1 MLMIKMSENTNL
13 SRRSFSSSS
22 LLTAG
27 GVVLLLTILFI
38 FFVSVRQSQRAKDT
52 SEEINRTLE
61 ILVHI
66 QKLAMAALDNETG
79 ARGYVISGKE
89 SYKLPLTESEKN
101 FREELDYLY
110 KNLRDVRGRA
120 MLDTAAQF
128 IVKRRDFSDSMLSA
142 RDRSLEEVIRL
153 VETGRGKFYTDE
165 IRRLSQAMED
175 RQHELL
181 AVRKGKNESAI
192 RYLNS
197 ILFSVLAGFLVFSL
211 LMIYRIRRDV
221 LNRQLSEARF
231 RALLDSA
238 PDATIIA
245 DEKGTIRMVN
255 RQAEVLFR
263 YNREEMTGKPVEILV
278 PAGLRAAHVHHRNSF
293 MKKASVRAMG
303 AGIELFAVKKDGGI
317 FPVEISLSPISTDE
331 GNRVSA
337 SVRDITHRKELEM
350 ALRKSNEEMEAF
362 TYSVSHDLRAPL
374 RGIVGF
380 TSILEE
386 EYGQKLDEE
395 GRRITGIIRQNTLK
409 MGQLIDDLLSFS
421 RAGKQQLQKQEINM
435 NQLIGEVL
443 AEFSRQG
450 LGHTVHWE
458 IADLPEAWGDLTTIR
473 QVWVNL
479 LSNAVK
485 YSSKKEK
492 PLVQV
497 SARSENGELIYRV
510 RDNGVGFDNKYGHKL
525 FRVFQRLHSAEE
537 FEGTGVGLALVEK
550 IIVKH
555 GGRVGAE
562 GWPGEGAEFYF
573 SLPSAK

>member
-1 MLMIKMSENTNL
+1 MKTL
-13 SRRSFSSSS
+13 SSAK

-27 GVVLLLTILFI
+27 GMMLLLAILFVFI
-38 FFVSVRQSQRAKDT
+38 VSLRQSQRVKDT
-52 SEEINRTLE
+52 GRELTRTRE
-61 ILVHI
+61 ILIHI
-66 QKLAMAALDNETG
+66 QRLAMAALDNETG
-79 ARGYVISGKE
+79 ARGYVITAKE
-89 SYKLPLTESEKN
+89 SFKRPLVISAISFE
-101 FREELDYLY
+101 EELAYLSV
-110 KNLRDVRGRA
+110 NLKDSALRK
-120 MLDTAAQF
+120 MLDTATQY
-128 IVKRRDFSDSMLSA
+128 ISKRRAFSDSMLRV
-142 RDRSLEEVIRL
+142 RDRSLEEVIAM
-153 VETGRGKFYTDE
+153 VESGTGKGYTDS
-165 IRRLSQAMED
+165 IRRLCMDMER
-175 RQHELL
+175 RQEALL
-181 AVRKGKNESAI
+181 NIRKENNESNI
-192 RYLNS
+192 RKLNS
-197 ILFSVLAGFLVFSL
+197 ILYTVLAGFLL
-211 LMIYRIRRDV
+211 LSFVMIVRIRKEMANRE
-221 LNRQLSEARF
+221 LNETRF

-238 PDATIIA
+238 PDATIIT
-245 DEKGTIRMVN
+245 DEKGLIRMVN
-255 RQAEVLFR
+255 LQAEKLFG
-263 YNREEMTGKPVEILV
+263 YNREEMTGRPVEMLV
-278 PAGLRAAHVHHRNSF
+278 PASLRDVHTHHRNEYIKSPQ
-293 MKKASVRAMG
+293 VRTMG
-303 AGIELFAVKKDGGI
+303 SGIELFAIKRNGSS
-317 FPVEISLSPISTDE
+317 FPVEISLSPIQTDE
-331 GNRVSA
+331 GKRISA

-395 GRRITGIIRQNTLK
+395 GRRITGVIRQNTLK